1 MRPFF
6 SIIIPTLNEEAF
18 LPKLLAN
25 LEKQKERNFEV
36 IVVDGQS
43 EDGTRKVVQQFNSIP
58 VRFLRVKKRN
68 VSHQRNVGARASK
81 GDYLVF
87 LDADSGIAKTFTASL
102 KKAIVKRKGLVFL
115 PYLEPLEKQ
124 SQEKIFFPLAN
135 FLIELSQNTNKPFSS
150 GGSIFFERNFFH
162 LLGGFDERLAL
173 AEDHDLIQRA
183 SLWGVRVR
191 SLPNI
196 KVKFSLRRMKV
207 EGKLSVFYKY
217 VLATAHILLKG
228 KIDKTLFT
236 YKMGGS
242 QYKHLE
248 AGLSGKNSLDGQ
260 IKKIQHF
267 FDRYLRLIH
276 ASNTERIGKWSEP
289 RIWIRF
295 VSTCFKFLNRM

>member
-267 FDRYLRLIH
+267 FDRYLR
-276 ASNTERIGKWSEP
+276 
-289 RIWIRF
+289 
-295 VSTCFKFLNRM
+295 